1 MAYYDNPGQVN
12 DEAINISGGKTFQ
25 VIQFA
30 DIAGNI
36 TDSASSLLSS
46 LIYGFTYPS
55 HNSVEINRTSG
66 RVTSIVHKSG
76 STTVSTLNITYNG
89 SGEISSIA
97 QVL

>member
-1 MAYYDNPGQVN
+1 MAYYDNPGKVN

-25 VIQFA
+25 VIQLA

-36 TDSASSLLSS
+36 TESSPSLLSS

-55 HNSVEINRTSG
+55 HNSVEVNRTSG

-89 SGEISSIA
+89 NGEIASIA